1 MSRLP
6 FTAAVLAAAALIST
20 APAQAHAILLE
31 SQPAPQAAV
40 PPGPAAIS
48 LKFNS
53 KVDHAR
59 SRIALRAN
67 GTETTLPIDPSS
79 AADGMAAKATL
90 SPGAYVVRWQ
100 VLAVD
105 GHITRGDVPFTVQAP
120 SAPVVGAVQTPSAPV
135 GAVQAPEEAV
145 RTVQVPEAPARS
157 LQTP

>member
-6 FTAAVLAAAALIST
+6 FAVALLAAAGLIST
-20 APAQAHAILLE
+20 APAQAHAILLD
-31 SQPAPQAAV
+31 SQPARQATM
-40 PPGPAAIS
+40 PPGPATIS

-67 GTETTLPIDPSS
+67 GAETTLPIDSAS
-79 AADGMAAKATL
+79 AADSMAAKTTL
-90 SPGAYVVRWQ
+90 SPGDYVVRWQ

-120 SAPVVGAVQTPSAPV
+120 VTSVGTVHV
-135 GAVQAPEEAV
+135 PEEAV
-145 RTVQVPEAPARS
+145 RTLQAPEAPAHS
-157 LQTP
+157 LPTP

>member
-6 FTAAVLAAAALIST
+6 FAVAVLAAAALMST
-20 APAQAHAILLE
+20 SPAQAHAILMD
-31 SQPAPQAAV
+31 SQPAPQAAM
-40 PPGPAAIS
+40 PPGPAIIK

-67 GTETTLPIDPSS
+67 GAETTLPIDPAST
-79 AADGMAAKATL
+79 ADSMAAMATL
-90 SPGAYVVRWQ
+90 SPGDYVVRWQ

-105 GHITRGDVPFTVQAP
+105 GHITRGDVPFSVQAP
-120 SAPVVGAVQTPSAPV
+120 AAPV
-135 GAVQAPEEAV
+135 GTVPPPEDAV
-145 RTVQVPEAPARS
+145 RTVQAPARS